1 MENHHELLGGKLQ
14 VCQRGNSRFWQ
25 CSASVGGKQWRT
37 TTKQENLNLA
47 QKIAQDWYLGL
58 VGKQAAGT
66 LVTEKTFA
74 DAAEKFTR
82 EYEVI
87 TEGERSPKWVRGH
100 QDRLRLHLLPFFGPK
115 GLSEVTPGTV
125 QDYRIYRI
133 ESRTKNGDKPPAR
146 STLHDEVVT
155 LRLVLKAAIRH
166 GWLTYLPDLSP
177 PYKTQGKVVHRPWFS
192 PEEYRQLYTASR
204 EWARNPPQPQYR
216 WNAEQMHDY
225 ILFMG
230 NTGLRPDEAGNLQ
243 HRDVTIATDHATG
256 QTILEIEVRGKR
268 GVGFCKS
275 TPGAVRPYERLLNR
289 PKPTRGKQKRNR
301 SKKNPSPALPV
312 ELPEPTDKVFPQ
324 GGQLKLFNRILAKA
338 KLKADRDGKPRT
350 AYSLRHTY
358 ICLRLMEGA
367 DIYQIAKNCRTSV
380 EMIEKHYAAH
390 IKNTLDAAAINVM
403 RPKAAKAAEKMAKS
417 VSSGTGNDAAKP
429 KPNSK
434 SAPTEKAARKQFVRE
449 AGLRVTE
456 VDLVPGSLTSES
468 NT

>member
-1 MENHHELLGGKLQ
+1 MDNHLTLLGGKLQ
-14 VCQRGNSRFWQ
+14 LYRRGNSRFWQ
-25 CSASVGGKQWRT
+25 CSASVGAKQWRA
-37 TTKQENLNLA
+37 TTKQENVNLA
-47 QKIAQDWYLGL
+47 TKVAQDWYLGL
-58 VGKQAAGT
+58 CGKEAAGT
-66 LVTEKTFA
+66 LVTEKTVQ

-87 TEGERSPKWVRGH
+87 TEGERSPKWVQGH
-100 QDRLRLHLLPFFGPK
+100 QIRLRLHLLPFFGK
-115 GLSEVTPGTV
+115 MGLSEVTPGTV
-125 QDYRIYRI
+125 QDYRVHRI
-133 ESRTKNGDKPPAR
+133 ETATKAKAKPPAR

-166 GWLTYLPDLSP
+166 GWLTHLPDLAP

-192 PEEYRQLYTASR
+192 PEEYKQLYTASR
-204 EWARNPPQPQYR
+204 NWARNPPQPQYR

-243 HRDVTIATDHATG
+243 HRDVSIVTDHATG

-289 PKPTRGKQKRNR
+289 PKPTRGKQKRSR
-301 SKKNPSPALPV
+301 SLKNPNAPLPV
-312 ELPEPTDKVFPQ
+312 ELPELTDKVFPQ

-403 RPKAAKAAEKMAKS
+403 RPKAVKAAEKIAKAGAGGNGKGKGGGK
-417 VSSGTGNDAAKP
+417 SGKLAKAVGTELVADGDLTPGVLTAENTG
-429 KPNSK
+429 
-434 SAPTEKAARKQFVRE
+434 
-449 AGLRVTE
+449 
-456 VDLVPGSLTSES
+456 
-468 NT
+468 